1 MNIFF
6 VTVQVQIVWLPFSSL
21 ITVHNAVSPSP
32 QCKNP
37 PHSSLVPVLSQL
49 GLGLLS
55 HVGGPLGLREL
66 PPEGPPALI
75 VCSPFDLSSLLEP
88 KTPISEILTG

>member
-1 MNIFF
+1 MQES
-6 VTVQVQIVWLPFSSL
+6 TTQ
-21 ITVHNAVSPSP
+21 
-32 QCKNP
+32 
-37 PHSSLVPVLSQL
+37 SSLVPVLSQL

-75 VCSPFDLSSLLEP
+75 VCSPFDLSPLLKP
-88 KTPISEILTG
+88 KTPISEVLTG